1 MAEIAVEGRKGRI
14 LKQQAL
20 DILMHRDVKECL
32 EEMLLL
38 PARKVINPL
47 FSFLLHQDE
56 KVRWRAVTAFGAVVS
71 DLADQDREGARV
83 IMRRLMW
90 SLNDESGG
98 IGWGAPEAM
107 AEVMARHGGIAEEF
121 GSILVSYL
129 DPDGNFLEYPP
140 LQRGLLW
147 GVARLAAIRPAC
159 VADARSYVAPYL
171 ESADAQTRGL
181 AALVTGLLGAEPLR
195 ASIASL
201 VCDEAEVRVYAED
214 KFTRYTVGELAQKG
228 LDLLDQ
234 RASHAD

>member
-1 MAEIAVEGRKGRI
+1 MEERSGRA
-14 LKQQAL
+14 LKQQVL
-20 DILMHRDVKECL
+20 SLLMHRDLNQCL
-32 EEMLLL
+32 TAMLLL

-56 KVRWRAVTAFGAVVS
+56 NVRWRAVTAFGAVVS
-71 DLADQDREGARV
+71 DLAEQDKEGARV

-107 AEVMARHGGIAEEF
+107 AEVMARNRGMAEEF

-147 GVARLAAIRPAC
+147 GLARIAAVRPEC
-159 VADARSYVAPYL
+159 VAPAVAYLRPYL
-171 ESADAQTRGL
+171 ESADAETRGL
-181 AALVTGLLGAEPLR
+181 AALVAGLLGAEVLRPLLE
-195 ASIASL
+195 SL
-201 VCDEAEVRVYAED
+201 VHDEAEVRVYGED
-214 KFTRYTVGELAQKG
+214 HFTRHSVGGLAQKA
-228 LDLLDQ
+228 LALLNQ
-234 RASHAD
+234 GASHGA